1 MRVNGKEKKAMW
13 TRTTLEWRGGLGVFP
28 VFTFGRPED
37 GPTLYV
43 EIREV
48 WTDGRTGH
56 IHVIF
61 SELPSADHQAAFSF
75 VSEAVRMTGCGYSAC
90 EFDFQLSVD
99 PISGEHLTETLAKRV
114 IALIRF
120 CGIAMITP
128 PRIVSESIEGRFP
141 GDPDVRK
148 PRAYGQILFDKI
160 LGAA

>member
-13 TRTTLEWRGGLGVFP
+13 TRTTLEWRGGLGRLP
-28 VFTFGRPED
+28 VATFGRSED
-37 GPTLYV
+37 DPTLLV

-61 SELPSADHQAAFSF
+61 SELLGADHQAAFDF
-75 VSEAVRMTGCGYSAC
+75 VSKAVSTTRGGYSAC
-90 EFDFQLSVD
+90 GFDFQLSVD

-114 IALIRF
+114 IALLRY
-120 CGIAMITP
+120 CGISVIIA
-128 PRIVSESIEGRFP
+128 PRIVSESFEGRFP
-141 GDPDVRK
+141 GDPDVRE
-148 PRAYGQILFDKI
+148 PRAYGQMLFDKI